1 MIWKYLLAA
10 LAGGLAAWLWQA
22 RHRLALR
29 LPRPARTLAATG
41 SEEFETL
48 VEDLVTAAEQLM
60 DDLDQRQRQMQVLL
74 QEADER
80 IASLR
85 QGQDTAAPAP
95 VAAPEGS
102 APSEETIQAAAA
114 LVAAARL
121 GQVAW
126 SAGPQSVGV
135 EAADS
140 LPPASSGKP
149 RAARTKSSS
158 GKTTRSTKATGT
170 RAKAK
175 SEGGGTARS
184 TAKKAAPRPAAPT
197 AAKTE
202 SRHQDVLNLAQ
213 RGLGPAEI
221 ARLTG
226 RTTGEVQLILGLN
239 RNLH

>member
-22 RHRLALR
+22 RRRLVLR

-41 SEEFETL
+41 GEEFETL

-60 DDLDQRQRQMQVLL
+60 DDLDQRQREMQVLL

-85 QGQDTAAPAP
+85 QGQDTAAPA
-95 VAAPEGS
+95 AGGS

-121 GQVAW
+121 GQAAW
-126 SAGPQSVGV
+126 SAGPQSVGA
-135 EAADS
+135 EAGDPVPA
-140 LPPASSGKP
+140 ASSGKP
-149 RAARTKSSS
+149 RATRTKSSS
-158 GKTTRSTKATGT
+158 GKTTRST
-170 RAKAK
+170 
-175 SEGGGTARS
+175 
-184 TAKKAAPRPAAPT
+184 AKKAAPRADAPT

-202 SRHQDVLNLAQ
+202 SRHQDVLSLAQ

>member
-22 RHRLALR
+22 RRYVVLR
-29 LPRPARTLAATG
+29 LPRPARTLSTTG
-41 SEEFETL
+41 GEEFETL

-60 DDLDQRQRQMQVLL
+60 DDLDQRQREMQVLL

-85 QGQDTAAPAP
+85 QGQDTAGPAA
-95 VAAPEGS
+95 VGS

-121 GQVAW
+121 GQAAW
-126 SAGPQSVGV
+126 SAGPQSVRA
-135 EAADS
+135 EAAD
-140 LPPASSGKP
+140 PVPAASSGKP

-175 SEGGGTARS
+175 STGGGTARS
-184 TAKKAAPRPAAPT
+184 AAKKAAPRADAPT

-202 SRHQDVLNLAQ
+202 LRHQDVLNLAQ
-213 RGLGPAEI
+213 RGLGPTEI